1 MSKFKRLFE
10 EKVDER
16 QKMDLL
22 MVEHYGFWLMFWLL
36 LAEMIIQGII
46 LDEGDKIL
54 GEGIVFMVVAVFVT
68 VSWAWKGVWSYQS
81 KKVPGIKSYLVY
93 SLWPALIVGAL
104 RILSGVKENSGNME
118 MVLNISAISA
128 AYTFSISFLIFL
140 IGGGFAKMR
149 EKKLETEAA
158 EEAEDEED
166 K

>member
-128 AYTFSISFLIFL
+128 AHTFSISFLIFL
-140 IGGGFAKMR
+140 IGGGLAKMR